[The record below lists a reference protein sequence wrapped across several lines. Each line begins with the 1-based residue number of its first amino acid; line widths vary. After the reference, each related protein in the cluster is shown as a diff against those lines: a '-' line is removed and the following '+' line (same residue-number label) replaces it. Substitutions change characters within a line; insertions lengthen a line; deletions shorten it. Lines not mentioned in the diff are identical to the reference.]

1 MKLALKRIGIDTY
14 RENIAFLD
22 HDELKKFSV
31 GLHPMDRVEVSSNGR
46 KVLAV
51 LNVAEGSIVP
61 SGSIGLSDSAFAKL
75 GVESGATVDV
85 RPADPPKSL
94 EPLRRKMSGAHLLTE
109 DFVNIVD
116 DIVEGRYSKVELTAF
131 LVAATVNPLNDD
143 EVYSLTRAM
152 IDRGEQLRFDGSII
166 ADKHSIGGVP
176 GNRTTPIVV
185 SIAAASGL
193 VIPNTSS
200 RAVTSPSGTADA
212 VETLMDVELSVKHII
227 ELTVSE
233 KGCLVWGGALNLAPA
248 DDLIIQ
254 VEHPLSIDS
263 ESFMIASILAKKK
276 AAGTTHVLLEVPTGS
291 GSKAETT
298 EKAVRL
304 EQRFRQIGARL
315 GLNIQVVI
323 TDGSQPIGNGIG
335 PVLEAKDVLKVLRN
349 ESDAPADLKE
359 RSLYLSGELLEL
371 TGQAP
376 RGRGRNRA
384 ENLLQSGEAYEKFER
399 IRSLQGRK
407 ELDPL
412 GTNVKE
418 IRANRG
424 GRVNTVHNR
433 IIARTAR
440 LAGAPRNPG
449 AGIYLMKHVGDSV
462 DEGELLLRIHSESED
477 ALLFAVR
484 YWEEHAQ
491 GIEIA
496 QS

>member
-1 MKLALKRIGIDTY
+1 MKLVLKRIGIDAF

-31 GLHPMDRVEVSSNGR
+31 GLHPMDRVEVSANDR

-51 LNVAEGSIVP
+51 LDVAEGSTVP
-61 SGSIGLSDSAFAKL
+61 TGGIGLSNYAFAKL
-75 GVESGATVDV
+75 GVQSGATVDV

-94 EPLRRKMSGAHLLTE
+94 ETLRRKMSGAHMLPE
-109 DFVNIVD
+109 DFV
-116 DIVEGRYSKVELTAF
+116 DIVEDIVEARYSKVELTAF
-131 LVAATVNPLNDD
+131 VVAATVNPLDDD
-143 EVYSLTRAM
+143 EVYSLTNAM
-152 IDRGEQLRFDGSII
+152 IDRGEQLQFKGSII

-193 VIPNTSS
+193 IIPNTSS
-200 RAVTSPSGTADA
+200 RAVTSPSGTADTG
-212 VETLMDVELSVKHII
+212 ETLMNVELSVKHII

-263 ESFMIASILAKKK
+263 ESFMISSILAKKK
-276 AAGTTHVLLEVPTGS
+276 AAGNTHVLLEVPTGS

-298 EKAVRL
+298 ERGVRL
-304 EQRFRQIGARL
+304 EQRFRKIGARL

-323 TDGSQPIGNGIG
+323 VDGSQPIGNGIG

-349 ESDAPADLKE
+349 EPDAPTDLKE

-371 TGQAP
+371 TGQTP
-376 RGRGRNRA
+376 HGRGRNLA
-384 ENLLQSGEAYEKFER
+384 ENLLQSGEAYKKFER

-407 ELDPL
+407 ELAAL
-412 GTNVKE
+412 GTHVKE
-418 IRANRG
+418 IRARRS
-424 GRVNTVHNR
+424 GRVNMVRNR
-433 IIARTAR
+433 IIARTAN
-440 LAGAPRNPG
+440 LAGAP
-449 AGIYLMKHVGDSV
+449 
-462 DEGELLLRIHSESED
+462 
-477 ALLFAVR
+477 
-484 YWEEHAQ
+484 
-491 GIEIA
+491 
-496 QS
+496 

>member
-1 MKLALKRIGIDTY
+1 MKLTLKRIGIDAY

-31 GLHPMDRVEVSSNGR
+31 GLHPMDRVEVSADDR

-51 LNVAEGSIVP
+51 LNVAEGTTVP
-61 SGSIGLSDSAFAKL
+61 SGSIGLSNSAFAKL

-94 EPLRRKMSGAHLLTE
+94 EPLRRKMSGAHLLPQ

-131 LVAATVNPLNDD
+131 VVAATMNPLNDD

-152 IDRGEQLRFDGSII
+152 IDRGEQLSFNGSII

-193 VIPNTSS
+193 IIPNTSS
-200 RAVTSPSGTADA
+200 RSVTSPSGTADT
-212 VETLMDVELSVKHII
+212 VETLMNVELSVKRIK
-227 ELTVSE
+227 ELLGSE
-233 KGCLVWGGALNLAPA
+233 GGCLVWGGALNLAPA

-276 AAGTTHVLLEVPTGS
+276 AAGATHVLLDVPTGS

-304 EQRFRQIGARL
+304 EHRFQQIGARL

-323 TDGSQPIGNGIG
+323 TDGSQPVGNGIG
-335 PVLEAKDVLKVLRN
+335 PILEAKDVLAVLRN
-349 ESDAPADLKE
+349 EPNTPTDLKE

-376 RGRGRNRA
+376 HGQGRNQA
-384 ENLLQSGEAYEKFER
+384 ENLLQSGKAYEKFER

-407 ELDPL
+407 ELAPL
-412 GTNVKE
+412 GSHVKE
-418 IRANRG
+418 IHARRS
-424 GRVNTVHNR
+424 GRVNAVRNR
-433 IIARTAR
+433 IITRTAK
-440 LAGAPRNPG
+440 LAGAPRNLG

-462 DEGELLLRIHSESED
+462 DDGELLMRIYSESEE

-491 GIEIA
+491 GIDIV
-496 QS
+496 

>member
-1 MKLALKRIGIDTY
+1 MKLTLKRIGIDAY

-31 GLHPMDRVEVSSNGR
+31 GLHPMDRVEVSANDG

-51 LNVAEGSIVP
+51 LNVAEGTIVP

-94 EPLRRKMSGAHLLTE
+94 EQLRRKMSGAHLLPQ

-131 LVAATVNPLNDD
+131 VVAATMNPLNDD
-143 EVYSLTRAM
+143 EVYSLTSAM
-152 IDRGEQLRFDGSII
+152 IERGEQLNFNGSII

-193 VIPNTSS
+193 IIPNTSS
-200 RAVTSPSGTADA
+200 RSVTSPSGTADT
-212 VETLMDVELSVKHII
+212 VETLMNVELPVKRIK
-227 ELTVSE
+227 ELAASE

-276 AAGTTHVLLEVPTGS
+276 AAGATHVLLDVPTGS
-291 GSKAETT
+291 GSKAETA
-298 EKAVRL
+298 ERAVGL

-323 TDGSQPIGNGIG
+323 TDGSQPIGNGVG

-349 ESDAPADLKE
+349 EPDAPTDLKE
-359 RSLYLSGELLEL
+359 RSLYLSGELLEF
-371 TGQAP
+371 TGRVP
-376 RGRGRNRA
+376 HGRGRNRA

-399 IRSLQGRK
+399 IRNLQGRK
-407 ELDPL
+407 ELTPL
-412 GTNVKE
+412 GTHVKE
-418 IRANRG
+418 ICARRS
-424 GRVNTVHNR
+424 GRVNAVRNQ
-433 IIARTAR
+433 IIARTAK

-449 AGIYLMKHVGDSV
+449 AGIYLMNHVGDSV
-462 DEGELLLRIHSESED
+462 DDGELLLRIHSESEE

-491 GIEIA
+491 GIEIV
-496 QS
+496 